1 LIFIKAAMT
10 AAALSVRSSVCFNGD
25 EAMANIEPAKQTRPA
40 VRSRDLLGSL
50 RDEMDRVFEQFDRGW
65 GTLPSIF
72 TGANVRAGIV
82 PHFDVRDDGKTLT
95 VEAELPGVDEKD
107 VTVSLADGILTIKGE
122 KKQEREEKQDNFY
135 LSERAFGSF
144 ERSLRM
150 PEGVDDS
157 KVEAHF
163 DKGVLKIAAPR
174 RPDAMKSERQIEIK
188 KPQA

>member
-1 LIFIKAAMT
+1 
-10 AAALSVRSSVCFNGD
+10 
-25 EAMANIEPAKQTRPA
+25 MANIEPAKQTRPA

-72 TGANVRAGIV
+72 AGTPGRAGIV

-95 VEAELPGVDEKD
+95 IEAELPGVDEKD
-107 VTVSLADGILTIKGE
+107 VTVSLADGVLTIKGD
-122 KKQEREEKQDNFY
+122 KKQEREEKQDNYY
-135 LSERAFGSF
+135 LSERSFGSF
-144 ERSLRM
+144 ERALRM
-150 PEGVDDS
+150 PDWVDET

-174 RPDAMKSERQIEIK
+174 KAEAVKSERQIEIK